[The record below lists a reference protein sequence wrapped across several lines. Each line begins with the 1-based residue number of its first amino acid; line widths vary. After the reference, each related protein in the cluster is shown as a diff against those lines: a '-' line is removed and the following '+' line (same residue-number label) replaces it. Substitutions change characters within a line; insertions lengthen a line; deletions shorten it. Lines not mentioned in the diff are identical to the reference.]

1 MCEQEVINRIN
12 SLREKIA
19 AAIKGDERNILVSL
33 LDKDSNVL
41 TSGRYGIGS
50 DEYGDFIY
58 FSKELTA
65 EDFDYLTVGH
75 IKKWL
80 AAESFSI
87 YKFEK

>member
-1 MCEQEVINRIN
+1 MNEQEVINRIN
-12 SLREKIA
+12 SLREKIFE
-19 AAIKGDERNILVSL
+19 AIKRNEHDVLVSL
-33 LDKDSNVL
+33 LDKDGNVL

-80 AAESFSI
+80 AAESFSL
-87 YKFEK
+87 YRFQK